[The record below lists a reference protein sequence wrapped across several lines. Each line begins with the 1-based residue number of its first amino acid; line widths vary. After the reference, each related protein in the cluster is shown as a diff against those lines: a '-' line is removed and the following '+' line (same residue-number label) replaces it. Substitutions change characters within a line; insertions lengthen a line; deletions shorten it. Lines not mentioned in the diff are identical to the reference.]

1 MSIAVPGRA
10 APRKAPGRSAVEK
23 SDAAAEF
30 ESDFLW
36 GAEAIACYLGLTL
49 PQFYYL
55 FAAGKFKGA
64 ARKMGHRTITASKRK
79 LDALIS

>member
-10 APRKAPGRSAVEK
+10 APRKAPGRGAVEK
-23 SDAAAEF
+23 SDAA

-36 GAEAIACYLGLTL
+36 GAEAIACHLGLTL

-55 FAAGKFKGA
+55 FGAGKFKGA
-64 ARKMGHRTITASKRK
+64 VRKMGHRTIAASKRK
-79 LDALIS
+79 LDALI